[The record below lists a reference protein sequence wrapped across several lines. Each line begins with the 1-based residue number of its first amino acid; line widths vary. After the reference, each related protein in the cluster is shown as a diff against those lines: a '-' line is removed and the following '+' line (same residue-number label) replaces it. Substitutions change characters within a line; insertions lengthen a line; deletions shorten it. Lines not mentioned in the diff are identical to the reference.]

1 MFENRDE
8 NINSYYTEAVKDA
21 VINNTDD
28 KKLNNKIFLILNSV
42 IAIAFLGGVSFLG
55 YKFLTKD
62 SDNSMQKTKV
72 MGVNH
77 IAEDEKKDKVLSQ
90 SDIDYAIEIERLDN
104 PMDSEYNKQLSKYLV
119 DKKRNRER
127 SN

>member
-1 MFENRDE
+1 MFENRDK

-42 IAIAFLGGVSFLG
+42 IAIAFLGGVSFFG